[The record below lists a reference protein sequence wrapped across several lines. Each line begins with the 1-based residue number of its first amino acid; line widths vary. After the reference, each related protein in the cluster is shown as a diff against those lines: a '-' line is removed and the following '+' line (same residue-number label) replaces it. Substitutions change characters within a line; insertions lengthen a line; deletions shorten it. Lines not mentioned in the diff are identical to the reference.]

1 MYFRE
6 ISQKTAE
13 TRYKVNKMNMKISQK
28 NEQQRNL
35 K

>member
-13 TRYKVNKMNMKISQK
+13 ARGKVNKMNMEISQK